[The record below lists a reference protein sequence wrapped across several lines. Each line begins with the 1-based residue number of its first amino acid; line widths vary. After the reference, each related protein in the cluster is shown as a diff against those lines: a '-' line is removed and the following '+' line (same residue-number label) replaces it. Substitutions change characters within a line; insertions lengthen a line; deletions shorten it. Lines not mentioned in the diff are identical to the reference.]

1 MDDKTK
7 RAIRQLNALEGHGK
21 LIRLA
26 AEWRAPWQSLIST
39 ILSARTRDDKTIEVS
54 NKLYKRYDS
63 INKLARAR
71 YVDVAKVIRGVNYYK
86 TKTKHII
93 SCAKMIVKNYKGKIP
108 HDFAKLVELPGVGR
122 KTANVFLAEKGHAA
136 IGVDTHLLYCAQ
148 RLGWS
153 KNKSPNKV
161 EEDLKKIFPKSY
173 WGRIN
178 YIVVRFGQSYRSKRE
193 KNALLDKIKKI

>member
-1 MDDKTK
+1 
-7 RAIRQLNALEGHGK
+7 
-21 LIRLA
+21 
-26 AEWRAPWQSLIST
+26 
-39 ILSARTRDDKTIEVS
+39 
-54 NKLYKRYDS
+54 
-63 INKLARAR
+63 
-71 YVDVAKVIRGVNYYK
+71 
-86 TKTKHII
+86 
-93 SCAKMIVKNYKGKIP
+93 MIVSEYGGKVP
-108 HDFAKLVELPGVGR
+108 HDFLKLVELPGVGR

>member
-1 MDDKTK
+1 
-7 RAIRQLNALEGHGK
+7 
-21 LIRLA
+21 
-26 AEWRAPWQSLIST
+26 
-39 ILSARTRDDKTIEVS
+39 
-54 NKLYKRYDS
+54 LYKRYDS

-86 TKTKHII
+86 TKAKHII